1 MALSG
6 LARLGSRVDVV
17 LRQAL
22 IDILISLAAVER
34 FSTARAYVTE

>member
-6 LARLGSRVDVV
+6 PARLGSRVDVV

-22 IDILISLAAVER
+22 IDILIPLAAVER
-34 FSTARAYVTE
+34 FPTARAYVTG